1 MELYVFNPSYYEY
14 PSDLTARERK
24 AILLEILK
32 NMSIYSAKV
41 LNPLAVKDFLSG
53 SGVAFRECGFQKG
66 EKQILDVYFQE
77 VKKFDI

>member
-1 MELYVFNPSYYEY
+1 MELYVFNPSHYEY
-14 PSDLTARERK
+14 PSDLTALERK
-24 AILLEILK
+24 VILLEKLK